1 MGEPQ
6 STLPAMPGLLA
17 GPILNPSMN
26 HRRHPQII
34 PHPSGSG
41 WPRIWCEDHGDLGC
55 LFEHAKAAGFRV
67 DCLADRLHC
76 CVRCLGSEFLRSLG
90 ISAKQWLM
98 QARSIE
104 CQHRLRGNESIA
116 EIAYSVGFSHP
127 KELSRE
133 FMKIHKISPSDYR
146 AQIKRNGD
154 RRQETGDRR
163 QETGDRRQET
173 GDRRQETGDRRQQM
187 TLVSR
192 KCLFIQTSVFRY
204 SFPFTACSL
213 PDFMAVNENG
223 IGAFVQA
230 RKAMAARRGLL
241 RARAGRLP
249 A

>member
-146 AQIKRNGD
+146 AQGD

>member
-17 GPILNPSMN
+17 GPVLNPSMN
-26 HRRHPQII
+26 HRRHPRII

-41 WPRIWCEDHGDLGC
+41 WPRIRCEDHGDLGC

-76 CVRCLGSEFLRSLG
+76 CARCLGSEFLRSLG

-104 CQHRLRGNESIA
+104 CKHRLRGNESIA

-146 AQIKRNGD
+146 AQIKRN
-154 RRQETGDRR
+154 
-163 QETGDRRQET
+163 GDRRQET